1 MAIITKPGSIQRNVA
16 ATFTL
21 DKNQLALV
29 ASVAADSY
37 FSINTNWKRV
47 KLSYESST
55 SNQIEIVVFDATQ
68 ATPQSDFLV
77 SDKSVGN
84 FLIEKITI
92 EDFDGGYHLI
102 QRSELGPAAATDFD
116 VTF

>member
-16 ATFTL
+16 ALFEL
-21 DKNQLALV
+21 NKVDLAAI
-29 ASVAADSY
+29 ASVVADTY
-37 FSINTNWKRV
+37 FSNTTNWRRV

-68 ATPQSDFLV
+68 ATPQSNFLV

-84 FLIEKITI
+84 FLIKKITI

-102 QRSELGPAAATDFD
+102 QRAELSNPTADFD
-116 VTF
+116 VIF